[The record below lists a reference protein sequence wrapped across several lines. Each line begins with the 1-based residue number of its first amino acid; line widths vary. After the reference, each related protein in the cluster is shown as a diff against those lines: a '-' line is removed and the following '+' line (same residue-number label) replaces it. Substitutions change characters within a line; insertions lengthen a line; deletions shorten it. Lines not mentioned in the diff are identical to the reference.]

1 MDISSLRKKTEAGF
15 LDGQMLI
22 AMPGMPDS
30 RFARTVIYMCA
41 HSSEGAM
48 GIVVN
53 KLSRSISFPDL
64 LQQLDIID
72 KDEAIRL
79 PRRVGRVPVLA
90 GGPVETTR
98 GFVLHSMDMTIE
110 DSTLPISENI
120 GLTITLDMLRAIA
133 RGEGPEEAVLALGYA
148 SWGAGQLEREIQENT
163 WLHGPVTQAL
173 IFSPDHDAKYD
184 IALRQLGIDPAF
196 LSQEAGHA

>member
-1 MDISSLRKKTEAGF
+1 MDIASLRKKNPAGF

-22 AMPGMPDS
+22 AMPGMSDA

-41 HSSEGAM
+41 HSGDGAM
-48 GIVVN
+48 GIVIN
-53 KLSRSISFPDL
+53 KPSRSIGFPDL
-64 LQQLDIID
+64 LLQLDIID
-72 KDEAIRL
+72 KEEAVHL
-79 PRRVGRVPVLA
+79 PRRVERVPVLT

-98 GFVLHSMDMTIE
+98 GFVLHSMDVTLD

-120 GLTITLDMLRAIA
+120 GLTVTLDMLRMIA
-133 RGEGPEEAVLALGYA
+133 RGQGPEQAVLALGYA

-163 WLHGPVTQAL
+163 WLHGPVTPAL
-173 IFSPDHDAKYD
+173 VFGAENDTKYD

>member
-22 AMPGMPDS
+22 AMPGMPDP

-48 GIVVN
+48 GIIVN

-64 LQQLDIID
+64 LAQLDIID

-79 PRRVGRVPVLA
+79 PRQVARVPVLA

-98 GFVLHSMDMTIE
+98 GFLLHSMDMTIE

-133 RGEGPEEAVLALGYA
+133 RGEGRKRRCLRSAMPV
-148 SWGAGQLEREIQENT
+148 GARGSSN
-163 WLHGPVTQAL
+163 
-173 IFSPDHDAKYD
+173 AKSRRTPGCTG
-184 IALRQLGIDPAF
+184 L
-196 LSQEAGHA
+196 